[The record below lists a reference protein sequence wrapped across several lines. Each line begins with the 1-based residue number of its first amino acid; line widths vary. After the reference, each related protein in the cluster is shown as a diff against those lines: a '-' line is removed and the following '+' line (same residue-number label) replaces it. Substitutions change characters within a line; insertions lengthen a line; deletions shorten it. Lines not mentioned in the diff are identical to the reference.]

1 MICVLCLLCVQWSL
15 FYCPLTVWCI
25 MLCVASHAARQVTGE
40 VDLKDVRFRYP
51 SRPETEVLRGLNLS
65 LFPGKVVALVGPS
78 GGGKSTVCH
87 LIEVQTRRHRHRH
100 THIHTRTH
108 TPHTCTYSDT
118 DALAHNVS
126 LSLLSGLGI
135 LLS

>member
-1 MICVLCLLCVQWSL
+1 MCVLSMSCALCVPCYVPRVVSN
-15 FYCPLTVWCI
+15 
-25 MLCVASHAARQVTGE
+25 VAHQQVTGE

-87 LIEVQTRRHRHRH
+87 LIVL
-100 THIHTRTH
+100 
-108 TPHTCTYSDT
+108 C
-118 DALAHNVS
+118 
-126 LSLLSGLGI
+126 GLCV
-135 LLS
+135 